1 MSYPTIPPYDDFETS
16 GADESPVRAAVS
28 SLFLRALTAAVL
40 VGVIARMVATVVGI
54 NDLA

>member
-1 MSYPTIPPYDDFETS
+1 MSYPTIPPYDDFDTL
-16 GADESPVRAAVS
+16 GADESPVSAAVS

-40 VGVIARMVATVVGI
+40 VGVIARMVATVAGI

>member
-16 GADESPVRAAVS
+16 AADESPVHAAVS

-40 VGVIARMVATVVGI
+40 VGVIARVVTTVAGVS
-54 NDLA
+54 DLA